1 MSEARESILASIRSI
16 TATAAKT
23 PPAPRDY
30 RRVDRRSREQ
40 LVDLFVERVG
50 DYRAQVQRVGAD
62 RLAQAVVAAAAAHGA
77 RKIAM
82 PAGISPSWFTAEIE
96 AVRDDGLTA
105 HDLDR
110 VDGVLTGCTVAIAET
125 GTIALS
131 GGERE
136 GRRLLT
142 LVPDLHICVV
152 DEDQIV
158 GLVPEAL
165 DLLAGRVRGLRRP
178 VTLISGPSATSDI
191 ELQRVEG
198 VHGPRK
204 LVVLI
209 TREST

>member
-1 MSEARESILASIRSI
+1 MSEARESILASVRSI
-16 TATAAKT
+16 TANAGKPA
-23 PPAPRDY
+23 PAPREY
-30 RRVDRRSREQ
+30 RRVDQRSRAQ
-40 LVDLFVERVG
+40 LVELFFERVG
-50 DYRAQVQRVGAD
+50 HYKAQVQRVGRD
-62 RLAQAVVAAAAAHGA
+62 QLAQAVVAAASMNDA
-77 RKIAM
+77 RRIAM
-82 PAGISPSWFTAEIE
+82 PAGIPPSWFTAGVE

-105 HDLDR
+105 RDLDL

-136 GRRLLT
+136 GRRLLS

-165 DLLAGRVRGLRRP
+165 ELLGGQVRGSRRP

-209 TREST
+209 TQESA